1 MWESASSHAEERAK
15 LLDSRLWIIMFAD
28 LSNWFVDRR
37 VRAQGN
43 ALGMKSSKSRCALKG
58 PGGPPFQGGLS
69 HLTVVQGRCP
79 GLVTSAPLARQA
91 KLDLDRAKLL
101 QFNS

>member
-1 MWESASSHAEERAK
+1 VWESASSHAEERAK

-58 PGGPPFQGGLS
+58 PVGAALS
-69 HLTVVQGRCP
+69 GRTVHLAAIQGRCP